1 MQVERL
7 KSVDAVR
14 GFTIAAMILVNY
26 PGSWSH
32 LFPPLAHASWH
43 GLTPTD
49 LIFPFF
55 LFVVGVS
62 IVLAYTKQIH
72 QGIEPKKL
80 YGKILF
86 RTLKIFALGL
96 LLNYYH
102 HFSLAEL
109 RVAGVLQRIALVFLV
124 CSFLFLN
131 TKWKTQLWVAIV
143 LLFTYWVTMVFIPNP
158 ALGKVSLE
166 PGTNFAAY
174 IDSYILPGKMWQ
186 GTWDPEGLYSTIP
199 AIATGIIGMLVGK
212 LLISDLLH
220 DRKIIW
226 LFVIGISLSV
236 IGYFWGINFPVNK
249 NIWSSSFVLVTA
261 GFASLVLAASMFLID
276 ELKRDKIAKIGII
289 FGSNAIAVYVLADI
303 LSYFFYS
310 MPIGGAALNH
320 HFVSLF
326 ASSAPKLGSCIY
338 AIMYVSINFIPAY
351 ILFKKRIF
359 IRL

>member
-1 MQVERL
+1 MQIHRL
-7 KSVDAVR
+7 KSLDAVR

-32 LFPPLAHASWH
+32 LFPPLAHAKWN

-55 LFVVGVS
+55 LFIVGVS
-62 IVLAYTKQIH
+62 IVLAYTKLIQKGAAPRNMH
-72 QGIEPKKL
+72 K
-80 YGKILF
+80 KILF

-96 LLNYYH
+96 FLNYYR
-102 HFSLAEL
+102 HFSLDEL

-124 CSFLFLN
+124 CSLLFIN
-131 TKWKTQLWVAIV
+131 TKWKTQLWVAVI
-143 LLFTYWVTMVFIPNP
+143 LLISYWLTMVFIPNP

-166 PGTNFAAY
+166 PGTNIAAL

-186 GTWDPEGLYSTIP
+186 GTWDPEGLYSTLP

-212 LLISDLLH
+212 LLISDLVR

-226 LFVIGISLSV
+226 LFVIGVGLSIS
-236 IGYFWGINFPVNK
+236 GYFWGVNFPVNK
-249 NIWSSSFVLVTA
+249 SLWTSSFVLVTA
-261 GFASLVLAASMFLID
+261 GFASLVLATSIFLVD
-276 ELKRDKIAKIGII
+276 ELKRDRIAKIGII
-289 FGSNAIAVYVLADI
+289 FGSNAIAIYVLADL

-310 MPIGGAALNH
+310 MQIGGLALNQ

-326 ASSAPKLGSCIY
+326 ESGAPKLGSCIY
-338 AIMYVSINFIPAY
+338 AIIFVGVNFIPAY

-359 IRL
+359 IKL